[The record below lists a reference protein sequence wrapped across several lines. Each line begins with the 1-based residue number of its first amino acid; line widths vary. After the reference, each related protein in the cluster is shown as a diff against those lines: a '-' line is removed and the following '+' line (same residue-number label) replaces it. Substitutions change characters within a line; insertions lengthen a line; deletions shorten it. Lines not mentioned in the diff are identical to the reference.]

1 MPIECARLRQMD
13 THASPHDVAMLR
25 ESVARLNSLVVQ
37 LERALRVDG
46 RADCAPACE
55 VLAAENRRL
64 FAMLKANPPPRPVMT
79 PQRRLRLAAAQS
91 WTCAVC
97 GSLLGE
103 HFHADHIVPWSDSY
117 DDRDSNLQ
125 VICAS
130 PCHLAKTSR
139 EASCRRRAQV
149 RSRHEA
155 LDTPTC
161 SDMESDRA

>member
-1 MPIECARLRQMD
+1 MEP
-13 THASPHDVAMLR
+13 HVSPNDVAMLR

-37 LERALRVDG
+37 LERSLRAEG
-46 RADCAPACE
+46 RAECAPACE
-55 VLAAENRRL
+55 LLVAENRRL
-64 FAMLKANPPPRPVMT
+64 FALLKANPPPRPVMT

-103 HFHADHIVPWSDSY
+103 HFHADHVIPWSDSY

-139 EASCRRRAQV
+139 EASSRRRAQV
-149 RSRHEA
+149 RNRPETP
-155 LDTPTC
+155 LNTPTC
-161 SDMESDRA
+161 SDTESDRA